1 MYITINE
8 EKISMDFNPNIRVT
22 VSGPDNYYYVEVREF
37 KKNEEKSLYVEG
49 FSITDK
55 EHIEGR
61 NFFTCPID
69 FYYDFEVTIY
79 KYVDK
84 VGLIKIF
91 SHRYNDNGKLVLF
104 NLDTLDYDECLLW
117 VDRVKEYQLRHGCK
131 IAIKT
136 NFNHI
141 NKRFESFYYVNNIDY
156 YKTYNIGRFSKASR
170 DWRTIDPRKE
180 GLIWFGNWKTFW
192 SYQHPRPFKGLS
204 SQEIIDDILG
214 L

>member
-8 EKISMDFNPNIRVT
+8 EKISIDFNPSIRVT
-22 VSGPDNYYYVEVREF
+22 VSGPDNYYYVELREF
-37 KKNEEKSLYVEG
+37 RKNEDKSLYVEG

-55 EHIEGR
+55 EHISCR
-61 NFFTCPID
+61 KFFTCPID

-84 VGLIKIF
+84 VGLTKIF
-91 SHRYNDNGKLVLF
+91 SHRYNDNGKLVVF
-104 NLDTLDYDECLLW
+104 NLDTLDYDECILW
-117 VDRVKEYQLRHGCK
+117 IDRIKEYQLKHGCK
-131 IAIKT
+131 IAI
-136 NFNHI
+136 NSHFDHI
-141 NKRFESFYYVNNIDY
+141 NKRFDTFYYTNNIDY
-156 YKTYNIGRFSKASR
+156 YKTYNIGRFPKSSR

-192 SYQHPRPFKGLS
+192 SYQHPRPFKELS